1 MTEHNFDYRQK
12 MVDDL
17 LEQFRG
23 KKNISVLVE
32 SYAQQFQEVYDFLM
46 SLLKLL
52 DLEACTGA
60 QLDLIGEIVVL
71 SRYDARVM
79 VEQSYEGEVLDDDLY
94 RKLLKWK
101 ILLNTNDCT
110 YWSMMKGIKYF
121 WDKSPVYYETDP
133 EIPATILL
141 TTPPLDPETN
151 PRDLLE
157 MPIIRAG
164 GVDLCLR
171 ATTENPLM
179 EGSIFIA
186 GAAFQGVMST
196 QLPEL
201 EIDYNLK
208 ADVNI
213 VPAMFSVM
221 QTVLPEIKME

>member
-1 MTEHNFDYRQK
+1 MTEYDFDYRQK

-23 KKNISVLVE
+23 KKNIGVLVE

-164 GVDLCLR
+164 GVDLRLR

>member
-1 MTEHNFDYRQK
+1 MTEYDFDYRQK

-23 KKNISVLVE
+23 KKNIGVLVE

-141 TTPPLDPETN
+141 TTPPLDPATN

-164 GVDLCLR
+164 GADLRLR

>member
-1 MTEHNFDYRQK
+1 MTEYDFDYRQK

-164 GVDLCLR
+164 GVDLRLR
-171 ATTENPLM
+171 R
-179 EGSIFIA
+179 
-186 GAAFQGVMST
+186 V
-196 QLPEL
+196 
-201 EIDYNLK
+201 
-208 ADVNI
+208 
-213 VPAMFSVM
+213 
-221 QTVLPEIKME
+221 

>member
-1 MTEHNFDYRQK
+1 MTEYNFDYRQK

-46 SLLKLL
+46 S
-52 DLEACTGA
+52 CTGA

-164 GVDLCLR
+164 GVDLRLR

-186 GAAFQGVMST
+186 GAAFQVVMST

>member
-1 MTEHNFDYRQK
+1 MTEYNFDYRQK

-23 KKNISVLVE
+23 KKNIGVLVE

-60 QLDLIGEIVVL
+60 QLDLIEIVVL

-164 GVDLCLR
+164 GVDLRLR

>member
-110 YWSMMKGIKYF
+110 YWSMMKGIK
-121 WDKSPVYYETDP
+121 
-133 EIPATILL
+133 
-141 TTPPLDPETN
+141 
-151 PRDLLE
+151 
-157 MPIIRAG
+157 
-164 GVDLCLR
+164 
-171 ATTENPLM
+171 
-179 EGSIFIA
+179 
-186 GAAFQGVMST
+186 
-196 QLPEL
+196 
-201 EIDYNLK
+201 
-208 ADVNI
+208 
-213 VPAMFSVM
+213 
-221 QTVLPEIKME
+221 

>member
-164 GVDLCLR
+164 GGDPRLR

>member
-164 GVDLCLR
+164 GVDLRLR

-186 GAAFQGVMST
+186 VAAFQGVMST

>member
-1 MTEHNFDYRQK
+1 MTEYDFNYRQK

-23 KKNISVLVE
+23 KKNIGVLVE
-32 SYAQQFQEVYDFLM
+32 SYAQQLQEVYDFLM

-52 DLEACTGA
+52 DLESCTGT

-121 WDKSPVYYETDP
+121 WDKSPIYYETDP
-133 EIPATILL
+133 EVPATIIIS
-141 TTPPLDPETN
+141 TPPLDPSN
-151 PRDLLE
+151 DPSIIMD
-157 MPIIRAG
+157 MPVIRPG
-164 GVDLCLR
+164 GVDLIRRC
-171 ATTENPLM
+171 TVKTPVM
-179 EGSIFIA
+179 GCTVYMGSS
-186 GAAFQGVMST
+186 MW
-196 QLPEL
+196 
-201 EIDYNLK
+201 
-208 ADVNI
+208 
-213 VPAMFSVM
+213 SV
-221 QTVLPEIKME
+221 TRVTLPEIEI